1 MIEDIVDIFIAVGFK
16 TTGPPEH
23 YILPL
28 KLEYI
33 VPLDSTYEE
42 AGDKWYYTITSITDE
57 FITVESSGVTNHLK
71 KYGYKNMDYT
81 LNISNGLYSV
91 WDMLS
96 RRDIFKAKIR
106 DIKIDK
112 ILK

>member
-1 MIEDIVDIFIAVGFK
+1 MDKIVDIFIALGFEK
-16 TTGPPEH
+16 PEH

-28 KLEYI
+28 RLEYK

-42 AGDKWYYTITSITDE
+42 AGDSWYYTITSITDE
-57 FITVESSGVTNHLK
+57 FITVQSFGFSKSVI
-71 KYGYKNMDYT
+71 YSYKTMDYT
-81 LNISNGLYSV
+81 LNISNGLGSV

-96 RRDIFKAKIR
+96 RRDTFKVKIR

-112 ILK
+112 LLE